1 MLGLILGGVV
11 GGIGGAALDFMLL
24 FGPQGFFTWVIPGV
38 GMSIVAV
45 LSLGFTAPLAVA
57 TWLWP
62 LLCVGAGAGLGGGIG
77 FLAQLLGPDAVTNMC
92 SGTMGAGVVCMDS
105 CLDCVSVMTGGI
117 LGPCLEMCGAGA
129 AMPTGG
135 EAAAGGGLMEM
146 CGGMSPMG

>member
-1 MLGLILGGVV
+1 MLGLLLGAVV
-11 GGIGGAALDFMLL
+11 GGIGAGALDFLLL

-62 LLCVGAGAGLGGGIG
+62 GLCIAGGAGLGGGIG
-77 FLAQLLGPDAVTNMC
+77 FLTQLLGPNAVMDLV
-92 SGTMGAGVVCMDS
+92 SGTMGACVVCMDS

-117 LGPCLEMCGAGA
+117 LGPCLGMVGGV
-129 AMPTGG
+129 MGGG
-135 EAAAGGGLMEM
+135 EGGGMMGML
-146 CGGMSPMG
+146 GGGA